1 MIDLYYA
8 PTPNGWKIS
17 IMLEEC
23 EIDYNVIPVNLG
35 TGDQFKPEFLK
46 ISPNN
51 RMPVIVDHDN
61 IIDEEPL
68 SIFESGAILMY
79 LGEKTGKFF
88 PTQSPEKEKVLE
100 WLFWQV
106 GGLGPMAGQVSH
118 FVNYATNFPGDHS
131 YSEKRYKNE
140 YDRLLGVMNTV
151 LEQREYLAGD
161 YSIAD
166 MASFPWI
173 TAYKR
178 YEVDLDLFVNVR
190 RWFDSIKSRPAG
202 RKGIDVGKENRSVG
216 KGITKEGLKT
226 MGSQASKSIA
236 EIVPEKSWRAPIC
249 RACETHFLRIW
260 LWQVQVV
267 GKMFPVPQDVPN
279 NKTPLLWR

>member
-8 PTPNGWKIS
+8 PTRNRWKIS

-23 EIDYNVIPVNLG
+23 EMEYKVIPVNLG
-35 TGDQFKPEFLK
+35 KGDQFKPEFLK

-51 RMPVIVDHDN
+51 RMPVIVDHNN
-61 IIDEEPL
+61 IINGEPL

-79 LGEKTGKFF
+79 LAEKQGQFF
-88 PTQSPEKEKVLE
+88 PQQSPEREKVLE
-100 WLFWQV
+100 WLFWQI

-118 FVNYATNFPGDHS
+118 FVNYAPNFPGDHS

-140 YDRLLGVMNTV
+140 YDRLLGVMNLV
-151 LEQREYLAGD
+151 LEKREFLAGD

-178 YEVDLDLFVNVR
+178 YEVDLDSFTHVR
-190 RWFDSIKSRPAG
+190 RWFDSIKSRPAV
-202 RKGIDVGKENRSVG
+202 RKGIEVGKESRNFG

-226 MGSQASKSIA
+226 MFSQDSKSIA
-236 EIVPEKSWRAPIC
+236 EMAKDKE
-249 RACETHFLRIW
+249 
-260 LWQVQVV
+260 
-267 GKMFPVPQDVPN
+267 
-279 NKTPLLWR
+279 

>member
-23 EIDYNVIPVNLG
+23 NLPYNVIPVNLG
-35 TGDQFKPEFLK
+35 KGDQFKPDFLK

-51 RMPVIVDHDN
+51 RMPAIVDHENLTDGG
-61 IIDEEPL
+61 PL

-88 PTQSPEKEKVLE
+88 PQESPSKEKVLE

-118 FVNYATNFPGDHS
+118 FVNYAPNFPGDHS
-131 YSEKRYKNE
+131 YSEKRYKDE
-140 YDRLLGVMNTV
+140 YDRLLGVMDNV
-151 LEQREYLAGD
+151 LEDKEFLAGD

-166 MASFPWI
+166 MAAFPWI

-178 YEVDLDLFVNVR
+178 YEVDLDSFSNVR
-190 RWFDSIKSRPAG
+190 RWFDNIKSRPAV
-202 RKGIDVGKENRSVG
+202 RKGIEVGKENRSFG
-216 KGITKEGLKT
+216 KGITKEALKT
-226 MGSQASKSIA
+226 MFGQNSKNILDMA
-236 EIVPEKSWRAPIC
+236 KEKK
-249 RACETHFLRIW
+249 E
-260 LWQVQVV
+260 
-267 GKMFPVPQDVPN
+267 
-279 NKTPLLWR
+279 

>member
-23 EIDYNVIPVNLG
+23 ELPYKLIPVNLG
-35 TGDQFKPEFLK
+35 KGDQFKPDFLK

-51 RMPVIVDHDN
+51 RIPVIVDN
-61 IIDEEPL
+61 EGPSGEEV
-68 SIFESGAILMY
+68 SVFESGAILMY

-88 PTQSPEKEKVLE
+88 PKLPLERVKVLE

-118 FVNYATNFPGDHS
+118 FVNYAPNFPGDHS

-140 YDRLLGVMNTV
+140 YDRLLGVMNNV
-151 LEQREYLAGD
+151 LDERDFLAGD

-166 MASFPWI
+166 MACFPWV

-178 YEVDLDLFVNVR
+178 YEVDLDKFSNVR
-190 RWFDSIKSRPAG
+190 RWFDTIKRRPAV
-202 RKGIDVGKENRSVG
+202 RKGIDIGKEKRNFG
-216 KGITKEGLKT
+216 KGMTKESLEIMFNHTAKKFVEKT
-226 MGSQASKSIA
+226 K
-236 EIVPEKSWRAPIC
+236 K
-249 RACETHFLRIW
+249 
-260 LWQVQVV
+260 
-267 GKMFPVPQDVPN
+267 
-279 NKTPLLWR
+279 